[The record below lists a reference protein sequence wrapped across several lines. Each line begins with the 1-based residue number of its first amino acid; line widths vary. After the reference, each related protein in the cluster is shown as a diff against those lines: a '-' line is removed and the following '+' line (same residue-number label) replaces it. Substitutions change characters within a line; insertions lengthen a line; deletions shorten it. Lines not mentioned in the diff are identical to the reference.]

1 MPKPKGSERKHK
13 NTLAAFRKN
22 KGNKLK
28 PTHVAL
34 AQYMRPVSSVD
45 IERCIAR
52 GTRTSVACTRHQ
64 RGEYQWSERDRAS
77 ISTLGVSVPH
87 LEVSAPSRL
96 NLYTRCVCDTP

>member
-64 RGEYQWSERDRAS
+64 RGEYQWKHKYM
-77 ISTLGVSVPH
+77 LHGVHVVVEPWTDPP
-87 LEVSAPSRL
+87 LVIAAYRVV
-96 NLYTRCVCDTP
+96 NAWF